1 MIIGYTAAG
10 IQVAA
15 LPAIISTYAVDS
27 YKPAAGSIFV
37 TITVNKN
44 LWGYGFSEFITTWI
58 EKDGF
63 VKPIM
68 LNMSLA
74 VLWCLCCIPFY
85 VYGKRLRRFTAKSKV
100 HSM

>member
-1 MIIGYTAAG
+1 M
-10 IQVAA
+10 
-15 LPAIISTYAVDS
+15 
-27 YKPAAGSIFV
+27 

-44 LWGYGFSEFITTWI
+44 LWGYGFSEFITHWI

-74 VLWCLCCIPFY
+74 VLWCLFCIPFY
-85 VYGKRLRRFTAKSKV
+85 VYGKRLRRLTAKSKV